1 MRKTIRQHPHE
12 ISLLAIGHLT
22 NIEMLF
28 LIDPEIPKLMK
39 ELYIMSGVFS
49 DKLEISIDMPMANWN
64 AWLDPHAAAIVYD
77 SNVPI
82 IKTFGLN
89 VTTKLVLHRKE
100 KIDLFVLKS

>member
-49 DKLEISIDMPMANWN
+49 DKLEISIDMPMAN
-64 AWLDPHAAAIVYD
+64 
-77 SNVPI
+77 
-82 IKTFGLN
+82 
-89 VTTKLVLHRKE
+89 
-100 KIDLFVLKS
+100 